1 MKNTPRIYIDMDG
14 VLANLQKTLITKFG
28 EDYKELSADVIWGN
42 IRDNEINFFFNLDC
56 YDMSQNFV
64 ETILEKY
71 SDSHYVS
78 ILTALPWPTG
88 NLISAAKDKE
98 RWIRKFIHDTIPVHT
113 IIGGANKPQYINI
126 PCDILID
133 DTQVVIDKWQN
144 KGGIG
149 ILHTSFETSLLELE
163 NYVRL

>member
-1 MKNTPRIYIDMDG
+1 MKNKPRIYIDMDG
-14 VLANLQKTLITKFG
+14 VLANLQKTLIDKFG
-28 EDYKELSADVIWGN
+28 EDYKELSADVMWSN

-113 IIGGANKPQYINI
+113 IIGGANKPQYINN
-126 PCDILID
+126 PGDILID
-133 DTQVVIDKWQN
+133 DTQVVIGKWRN

-163 NYVRL
+163 NHVKL